1 MPRLIVLTL
10 LASIV
15 PIPLLAQQVSVSCGL
30 LQVAELES
38 AIGGKATGAPKGSSE
53 TAGGM
58 TIDDCAVVLSEAGV
72 THPVDVRLVT
82 HVGMDGAQA
91 ITFRNQATASEP
103 QWKTQGARLEQ
114 ATIGK
119 AVCILTGRPSVPSH
133 ALCSIPRGDGYLEV
147 DVRGS
152 VSDLPTLATVAGLA
166 QKANSRL

>member
-1 MPRLIVLTL
+1 MTRLIGLAL
-10 LASIV
+10 LAGLVAV
-15 PIPLLAQQVSVSCGL
+15 PLRAQQAPVSCGL

-38 AIGGKATGAPKGSSE
+38 AIGGKSSGAPKGSRE
-53 TAGGM
+53 TAAGM
-58 TIDDCAVVLSEAGV
+58 TIDECAVVLSEAGV
-72 THPVDVRLVT
+72 THPVDVRLVL

-91 ITFRNQATASEP
+91 ITFRNQATATEP

-147 DVRGS
+147 DVRGP
-152 VSDLPTLATVAGLA
+152 VTDLPTLATVAGLA